1 MPELPKS
8 FLPTL
13 LIGIVTA
20 IFMTPLLWLV
30 VSAFRPEGDILGHL
44 SPLTWEMIVPARVT
58 TENFTLL
65 IENGFGRA
73 VFNSVFI
80 AFGSVFLGLLVNS
93 MAAFALSAIEFPRRG
108 LVFAVVVVTFLIP
121 FEAIGIPLAGTVR
134 QLNLD
139 NSYTALMGP
148 GIANG
153 FAIFMLRQ
161 FFLSVPKELFE
172 AARVDGVSLFQIY
185 WRIYVPLSKAPM
197 VGAGIIIFLFQWQAY
212 MWPLLV
218 TNTREYEV
226 APVALAKL
234 IGQFDFDLGQM
245 LAGAVLLAL
254 IPALVILP
262 LQRYFTQSI
271 AGTGVK

>member
-1 MPELPKS
+1 M
-8 FLPTL
+8 
-13 LIGIVTA
+13 
-20 IFMTPLLWLV
+20 MPLLWLT
-30 VSAFRPEGDILGHL
+30 VSAFRPEGDILGYL
-44 SPLTWEMIVPARVT
+44 SPLTWEFIIPQRVT
-58 TENFTLL
+58 VENFTLL
-65 IENGFGRA
+65 IETGFARA

-80 AFGSVFLGLLVNS
+80 AFGSVFAGLLINS
-93 MAAFALSAIEFPRRG
+93 MAAFALSAIEFPGRG
-108 LVFAVVVVTFLIP
+108 LVFAIVIVTFLIP
-121 FEAIGIPLAGTVR
+121 FEAIAIPLSGTVR
-134 QLNLD
+134 LVNLD
-139 NSYTALMGP
+139 NTYLALMGP

-172 AARVDGVSLFQIY
+172 AARVDGANLFQIY
-185 WRIYVPLSKAPM
+185 WKIYLPLSKAPI

-234 IGQFDFDLGQM
+234 VGQFDFDLGQM

-254 IPALVILP
+254 IPALVVLP
-262 LQRYFTQSI
+262 LQKYFTQSI

>member
-1 MPELPKS
+1 MPQLPRS

-13 LIGIVTA
+13 IIGVVTA

-30 VSAFRPEGDILGHL
+30 VSAFRPEGDILGFL
-44 SPLTWEMIVPARVT
+44 SPLTWEVIIPERVT

-65 IENGFGRA
+65 IESGFGRA
-73 VFNSVFI
+73 VFNSVFV
-80 AFGSVFLGLLVNS
+80 AFGSVFIGLLVNS
-93 MAAFALSAIEFPRRG
+93 MAAFALSAIEFPGRSV
-108 LVFAVVVVTFLIP
+108 VFAVVIVTFLIP
-121 FEAIGIPLAGTVR
+121 FEAIAIPLASTVR
-134 QLNLD
+134 TLGLG
-139 NSYTALMGP
+139 NSYSALMGP

-161 FFLSVPKELFE
+161 FFLNVPKELSE
-172 AARVDGVSLFQIY
+172 AAKIDGASLFQIY
-185 WRIYVPLSKAPM
+185 WKIYLPLSKAPM

-245 LAGAVLLAL
+245 LAGAVLLAV
-254 IPALVILP
+254 IPALVVLP
-262 LQRYFTQSI
+262 LQRHFTQSI